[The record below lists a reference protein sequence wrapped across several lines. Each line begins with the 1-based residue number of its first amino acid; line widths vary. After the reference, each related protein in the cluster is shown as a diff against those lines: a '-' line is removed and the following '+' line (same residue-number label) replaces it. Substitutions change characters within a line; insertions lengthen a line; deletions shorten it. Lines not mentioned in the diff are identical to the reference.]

1 MEIPQPLPP
10 ATLNNPAL
18 IALLSRSKKLMEK
31 VENHDY
37 TTGHVDSR
45 ALHEDGVRQ
54 MQNEGVIRPQS
65 MASSQVSE
73 DYTDDQVRNSK
84 LPQAIKDAMIKN
96 KIPRA
101 TMASSSFS
109 LESVSEMIEQEKPMT
124 FSKPQPRKQVTE
136 NVISNNNYNSDM
148 ITISKTELKS
158 MINESLAQFFKQSYD
173 KTLTEDA
180 IKKTINMLIKEG
192 KISVKQK

>member
-1 MEIPQPLPP
+1 
-10 ATLNNPAL
+10 
-18 IALLSRSKKLMEK
+18 MEK
-31 VENHDY
+31 VENNDY

-45 ALHEDGVRQ
+45 ALNEDGIQQ
-54 MQNEGVIRPQS
+54 MQNEGVVRPQS

-73 DYTDDQVRNSK
+73 DYTDEQVRNSK

-96 KIPRA
+96 KIPKA

-109 LESVSEMIEQEKPMT
+109 LESVSELIEQEKPMG
-124 FSKPQPRKQVTE
+124 FVKQQPRRQVTE
-136 NVISNNNYNSDM
+136 NIISNNNYNSDM

-192 KISVKQK
+192 KISVNKK